1 MAPMHALIALFVH
14 LLRLLCLSHRTLS
27 PASICACSAMQHLP
41 YLPQGTRW
49 AVEPE
54 TTLER
59 VRMELGGPKGFSEV
73 TIQLWMCDLVKANA
87 LYECCV
93 VAAHSGIHPGLVRD
107 DAGKSLLFKVVSPE
121 AADLFTR
128 DFDAQDPNPSF
139 AQVSTEIFSE
149 AGMSCLHYVR
159 SSAIAEALVRAGA
172 NVNKRNN
179 GRSTAL
185 FYAEHPALVKTLL
198 RLGSDP
204 AMVNIH
210 NHTPAYL
217 AASHGYWDV
226 VFFLLKAGARANATV
241 SATGLQPPGG
251 VPDPLVLIDRL
262 LAGVP
267 TPDGRLSFPTNRGA
281 IAKTAGLLRLWNGC
295 GGDAADFEKR
305 AATIAH
311 RLIARE
317 PAKALADACG
327 GIPVELA
334 EVVLYEYVGLFTK
347 AEALLDPLEISGSWH
362 RRRKQARGPAWTTP
376 GDNRDAATQTD
387 GTAARVR
394 MWWGALS
401 LGLSGNGRMQGLAAG
416 SQAHEE
422 VGTSLKI
429 LFGIVAV
436 LTVLAVPAFWD

>member
-1 MAPMHALIALFVH
+1 MRCGAMCRVVLCCTVLCWPQCNLYNFLIH
-14 LLRLLCLSHRTLS
+14 LYTISSQPLCQHPNPS
-27 PASICACSAMQHLP
+27 PP
-41 YLPQGTRW
+41 
-49 AVEPE
+49 
-54 TTLER
+54 
-59 VRMELGGPKGFSEV
+59 PKV

-267 TPDGRLSFPTNRGA
+267 VRTS
-281 IAKTAGLLRLWNGC
+281 
-295 GGDAADFEKR
+295 
-305 AATIAH
+305 
-311 RLIARE
+311 
-317 PAKALADACG
+317 
-327 GIPVELA
+327 
-334 EVVLYEYVGLFTK
+334 
-347 AEALLDPLEISGSWH
+347 LLDSSFLPSLAPPAEDFPPPLSSECQPHYLNNATNATHLQDSG
-362 RRRKQARGPAWTTP
+362 RAPELPDQPRG
-376 GDNRDAATQTD
+376 DR
-387 GTAARVR
+387 
-394 MWWGALS
+394 
-401 LGLSGNGRMQGLAAG
+401 
-416 SQAHEE
+416 
-422 VGTSLKI
+422 
-429 LFGIVAV
+429 
-436 LTVLAVPAFWD
+436 